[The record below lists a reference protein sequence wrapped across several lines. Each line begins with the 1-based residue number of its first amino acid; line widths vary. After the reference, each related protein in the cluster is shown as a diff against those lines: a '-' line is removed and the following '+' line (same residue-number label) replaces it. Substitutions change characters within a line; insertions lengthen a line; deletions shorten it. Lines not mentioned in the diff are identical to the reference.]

1 VTEAALAAD
10 TEAFTRSFLQEVR
23 DRREIEALKFAYCRS
38 ADALDVDGMVSTFTQ
53 DCTINFRADGGDRRR
68 GLDALRHYFSAALFG
83 VTSSSHHLSNLDIVF
98 LGPDRAALQ
107 CALYSWK
114 RFVGYPEVKDRHRW
128 VRYEDVFVRTPDGW
142 RQRELLFLVA
152 GEIGGGLSPR
162 LGELAGRPVWP
173 ATVTGCVGTGE
184 ERS

>member
-1 VTEAALAAD
+1 M
-10 TEAFTRSFLQEVR
+10 FTRSFLQEMR

-38 ADALDVDGMVSTFTQ
+38 ADALDVDGMVSAFTQ
-53 DCTINFRADGGDRRR
+53 DCTINFRADGSDRRQ

-152 GEIGGGLSPR
+152 GEIGGGSSPR
-162 LGELAGRPVWP
+162 WGELVGRPVWP
-173 ATVTGCVGTGE
+173 ATVTGCEGTGE